1 MQNDILLKHLS
12 TIVDPELG
20 VDIVELGMVK
30 DISFVESTVV
40 IKLALTIA
48 ECPMRNQI
56 ETEIKRKLLL
66 MENVN
71 AVLFMNAMKSYSTT
85 FDPFGLPFIPVG
97 VPRLSFLRIRP
108 AILRTRFR
116 CRFTHV
122 DFLNYGHC
130 DILTPAWSNLMHY
143 TRMAVGNRARTL
155 KMFRSYHSAIADAW
169 CDFIA

>member
-71 AVLFMNAMKSYSTT
+71 SVEIEVTAK
-85 FDPFGLPFIPVG
+85 I
-97 VPRLSFLRIRP
+97 
-108 AILRTRFR
+108 
-116 CRFTHV
+116 
-122 DFLNYGHC
+122 
-130 DILTPAWSNLMHY
+130 
-143 TRMAVGNRARTL
+143 
-155 KMFRSYHSAIADAW
+155 KK
-169 CDFIA
+169 

>member
-30 DISFVESTVV
+30 DISFVDSTVV

-66 MENVN
+66 MENVDT
-71 AVLFMNAMKSYSTT
+71 VEIEVTAMSKKDRSSVMEKDRKS
-85 FDPFGLPFIPVG
+85 V
-97 VPRLSFLRIRP
+97 V
-108 AILRTRFR
+108 
-116 CRFTHV
+116 
-122 DFLNYGHC
+122 
-130 DILTPAWSNLMHY
+130 
-143 TRMAVGNRARTL
+143 
-155 KMFRSYHSAIADAW
+155 
-169 CDFIA
+169 

>member
-30 DISFVESTVV
+30 DISFVDSTVV

-66 MENVN
+66 MENVDTVEIEVTAMSKKDRSSVMEKARKKARDN
-71 AVLFMNAMKSYSTT
+71 APETKI
-85 FDPFGLPFIPVG
+85 DPQTRVIAIGSGKGGVG
-97 VPRLSFLRIRP
+97 
-108 AILRTRFR
+108 
-116 CRFTHV
+116 
-122 DFLNYGHC
+122 
-130 DILTPAWSNLMHY
+130 
-143 TRMAVGNRARTL
+143 
-155 KMFRSYHSAIADAW
+155 
-169 CDFIA
+169 